1 MEMRFAQALA
11 AGTFLA
17 LPLLSACGA
26 STAPAG
32 SSAAPA
38 ASSAAPAASS
48 AAAAPSTTAAA
59 ATPSATP
66 TSDPAQETA
75 AVKAASDKFMKAGLT
90 IGYPDEHLSDY
101 TGRIKPLMT
110 PKGYKS
116 LSAATGGKKAEQTL
130 EALHAQRVRIIP
142 KIKSEK
148 VSSLTADAAQVK
160 VRYQS
165 QYQQKSGGD
174 WKTAKTDSAETLT
187 LKLVH
192 EGDAWLVDDSL

>member
-1 MEMRFAQALA
+1 MDKRIAQGLA
-11 AGTFLA
+11 AGTLMA
-17 LPLLSACGA
+17 LPLLTACGA
-26 STAPAG
+26 STAPTG
-32 SSAAPA
+32 
-38 ASSAAPAASS
+38 SSAAPAASS
-48 AAAAPSTTAAA
+48 AAAAPSMTAA

-75 AVKAASDKFMKAGLT
+75 TVEAASDKFMKAGLS
-90 IGYPDEHLSDY
+90 IGYPDEHVSDY
-101 TGRIKPLMT
+101 TGRLKPLMT

-116 LSAATGGKKAEQTL
+116 LTAATGGKKADQTVKGL
-130 EALHAQRVRIIP
+130 YAQHARIIP

-160 VRYQS
+160 VSYQS

-174 WKTAKTDSAETLT
+174 WKTAKTDPTETIV

-192 EGDAWLVDDSL
+192 EGDAWLVDDTQ

>member
-1 MEMRFAQALA
+1 MDKRIAQALM
-11 AGTFLA
+11 AGTVMA
-17 LPLLSACGA
+17 LPLLTACGA

-38 ASSAAPAASS
+38 ASSAA
-48 AAAAPSTTAAA
+48 AAPSTTAA

-75 AVKAASDKFMKAGLT
+75 AVKAASEKFVKAGLT
-90 IGYPDEHLSDY
+90 IGYPDKHVDDY
-101 TGRIKPLMT
+101 TGRLKPLMT

-116 LSAATGGKKAEQTL
+116 LVSVTGAKKADQTL
-130 EALHAQRVRIIP
+130 EGLYAQHARTTP
-142 KIKSEK
+142 EIKSEK

-160 VRYQS
+160 VSYQS

-174 WKTAKTDSAETLT
+174 WKTAKTDPTETVA

-192 EGDAWLVDDSL
+192 EGDSWLVDDLP